1 MMRSIYIYIMVLV
14 VLILPA
20 CASRASKSAEATNEA
35 PKSEV
40 QKRFPY
46 ITVPNHILAEER
58 RGYMTEHFWDR
69 FDFADTL
76 ALAQM
81 DSVALTH
88 AYVSWLR
95 NGVDLTKNNGEP
107 MRRLMRRAA
116 TSRKM
121 FDYFFALSEMVLH
134 DPNSPFRCD
143 ELYIPVLEEVLA
155 SPYYDEYERLAP
167 QYDLDMAMKNR
178 VGYKA
183 NNFRYTTA
191 SGRTS
196 SLYDIKSEFVLIYIH
211 NPGCPMCR
219 DIQAELTAS
228 VEVSEMIAAKR
239 LVVLAIY
246 PDRDLTEWRK
256 YKLPEQWISGYDK
269 GCVIE
274 SKQLYDLR
282 AIPSMYLL
290 DGNKCVM
297 LKDCT
302 SVADIS
308 SVLAYFNR

>member
-1 MMRSIYIYIMVLV
+1 MVFVALTM
-14 VLILPA
+14 LS
-20 CASRASKSAEATNEA
+20 CSGRATKSTETVSEA
-35 PKSEV
+35 PKSV
-40 QKRFPY
+40 AQKRFPY
-46 ITVPNHILAEER
+46 IAVPNHILEEER
-58 RGYMTEHFWDR
+58 HGYMTDHFWDK

-81 DSVALTH
+81 DSVDLTR
-88 AYVSWLR
+88 AYVSWIRYGANL
-95 NGVDLTKNNGEP
+95 DKNNGEA

-121 FDYFFALSEMVLH
+121 FDYFFTLAETVLH
-134 DPNSPFRCD
+134 DPNSPFRSD

-155 SPYYDEYERLAP
+155 SPYYDEYERMAP

-178 VGYKA
+178 VGQKA

-196 SLYDIKSEFVLIYIH
+196 SLYDIKSRFVLIYIH

-219 DIQAELTAS
+219 DIQSALTAS
-228 VEVSEMIAAKR
+228 SLIGEMVADKS

-246 PDRDLTEWRK
+246 PDRDLTEWRN

-274 SKQLYDLR
+274 TKQLYDLR
-282 AIPSMYLL
+282 AIPTMYLL
-290 DGNKCVM
+290 DKDKRVV

-302 SVADIS
+302 AVAQIEYLLRNM
-308 SVLAYFNR
+308 VE